1 MPGKNHFQLKWC
13 DIPDFCSWLRPCSD
27 ICLAHCSVCKK
38 DFRIDNAGVAN
49 VRSHAKGKGH
59 ISAIKLQAKNK
70 QLSIQTMMCGKSTG
84 GAESAFSSAATT
96 TTAPD
101 TTATSTIAA
110 DTAST
115 STDAV
120 SIVTSNE
127 SQPLVYIHNQ

>member
-1 MPGKNHFQLKWC
+1 
-13 DIPDFCSWLRPCSD
+13 
-27 ICLAHCSVCKK
+27 
-38 DFRIDNAGVAN
+38 
-49 VRSHAKGKGH
+49 
-59 ISAIKLQAKNK
+59 
-70 QLSIQTMMCGKSTG
+70 MCGKSTG
-84 GAESAFSSAATT
+84 GAESAFSSAATTT

-127 SQPLVYIHNQ
+127 SQPLVYIHNQQLRDSIVKAEILQCLNVVATHAPVRSADRNGDIYRAMFPDSEIARGYTKGNNLRIS